1 MRLFL
6 DANVLFSAAL
16 SPAGRARALFDL
28 ASSTPGTLCASPHA
42 IAEAERNIELKY
54 PGRLTEL
61 EGLIARLSRTAE
73 ATPSMAE
80 EAARLGLPQQDAPIL
95 AAAIQAR
102 VGLLVTG
109 DRTHFG
115 HLYGKTVQGVEIVT
129 PADALARLLL
139 RVVTRVDLRDGS

>member
-16 SPAGRARALFDL
+16 SPDGRARALFDL
-28 ASSTPGTLCASPHA
+28 ASGARWTLCASPHA
-42 IAEAERNIELKY
+42 IAEAQRNLALKY
-54 PGRLTEL
+54 PDRLAEL
-61 EGLIARLSRTAE
+61 EGLTARLSRTAE

-80 EAARLGLPQQDAPIL
+80 EAARHGPPPEDAPIL
-95 AAAIQAR
+95 AAAVQAR
-102 VGLLVTG
+102 ADLLVTG

-129 PADALARLLL
+129 PAETLARLL
-139 RVVTRVDLRDGS
+139 R